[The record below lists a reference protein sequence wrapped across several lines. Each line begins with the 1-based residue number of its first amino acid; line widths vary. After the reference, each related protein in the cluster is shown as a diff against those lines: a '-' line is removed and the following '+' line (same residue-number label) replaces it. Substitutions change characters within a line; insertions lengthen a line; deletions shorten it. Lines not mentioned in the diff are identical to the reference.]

1 MHANEKAIWT
11 LISNRDLHLNNILVT
26 DHYCPQDLEFPHE
39 FTYLISDVGEGK
51 LLRLGSEMN
60 DSSSR
65 RASYGASEFRAPEVQ
80 SGQGWSTK
88 AEVFS
93 FGVIACKVL
102 NCRLDV
108 SKERPPEEILSFLEK
123 EFPMAEKTSEMAAQ
137 VVPAAVKKAIEPCLS
152 DSPTTRPD
160 MKAVVRALEDLL
172 RDIDF
177 DIFPEE
183 EKRLRWTYW
192 DWNQSCYE
200 GRRRTTSAIGRAS
213 TESFNTGDI
222 DNLSL
227 HS

>member
-1 MHANEKAIWT
+1 M
-11 LISNRDLHLNNILVT
+11 NNILVT
-26 DHYCPQDLEFPHE
+26 DRYCPQDLEFPHE

-51 LLRLGSEMN
+51 RLRPGSEMN

-65 RASYGASEFRAPEVQ
+65 RASYGASDFRAPEVQ
-80 SGQGWSTK
+80 GGQGWSTK

-108 SKERPPEEILSFLEK
+108 SKERPPEEILSFLE
-123 EFPMAEKTSEMAAQ
+123 EELPMAQKTSEMIAQ
-137 VVPAAVKKAIEPCLS
+137 IVPAAVKKAIEPCLS
-152 DSPTTRPD
+152 DSPTARPD
-160 MKAVVRALEDLL
+160 MKAVVHALEDLFV
-172 RDIDF
+172 DF
-177 DIFPEE
+177 DISPGE

-200 GRRRTTSAIGRAS
+200 GRRRTTSGIDKAS
-213 TESFNTGDI
+213 TGSFNTGNI

-227 HS
+227 GS